1 MTRLARHGAA
11 LLGAGLWNWHPLP
24 GGDVAEVLLVYLNDG
39 RRVVVKHGPDPV
51 AEAVMLRTLGQT
63 GAPVPDVLAV
73 DEDALVLQYLPAD
86 GRLSRCWDDLARV
99 LSLAHT
105 GRPDGDGVRYGWSG
119 DHAFGAVKV
128 CNDWTET
135 WPDFWARRRI
145 GVHLAHV
152 PVDLGR
158 QLETLMRRLPDL
170 LPATPAPCLLHG
182 DLWGGN
188 VLVSDRHVT
197 GLIDPCCYY
206 GHAEVDLATPG
217 VFSQPPAGFY
227 ARHGGLARGHEVR
240 FAIYRL
246 WTALVHLR
254 LFGATY
260 RPMVAQYLN
269 DAGVY

>member
-11 LLGAGLWNWHPLP
+11 LAGAGLWNWHALP
-24 GGDVAEVLLVYLNDG
+24 GGDVAQVLLVYLNDG
-39 RRVVVKHGPDPV
+39 RRVVVKNGPDPV
-51 AEAVMLRTLGQT
+51 AEAGMLRALGRT

-73 DEDALVLQYLPAD
+73 DGDALVLQYLPAD
-86 GRLSRCWDDLARV
+86 GRLSTCRGDLARV
-99 LSLAHT
+99 LGLVHT
-105 GRPDGDGVRYGWSG
+105 GRPEGDRAGYGWSG
-119 DHAFGAVKV
+119 DYALGAVRV

-135 WPDFWARRRI
+135 WPGFWARHRI
-145 GVHLAHV
+145 GVHLDHV

-170 LPATPAPCLLHG
+170 LPATPTPCLLHG

-188 VLVSDRHVT
+188 VLVADRHVT

-206 GHAEVDLATPG
+206 GHAEVDLATLG
-217 VFSQPPAGFY
+217 VFDRLPAGFY
-227 ARHGGLARGHEVR
+227 ARYGVLERGHEVR

-269 DAGVY
+269 DAGI